1 MLMLSIALAAGCA
14 AVSFGLCWLARLLAP
29 RIGLLDRPGL
39 HKQHGRVVPYG
50 GGLAMLATICLAMAA
65 VAAAIYLPDQA
76 RTDLMPEA
84 IRENLAGLRMKMPQ
98 AAIMLAGAAVLAL
111 LGLIDDYRPLG
122 PITKLI
128 VEFIV
133 VGLVVALLPI
143 RAGQF
148 LHPVLS
154 ATLTVTWVVL
164 MVNSF
169 NFLDNMDGL
178 SGSVVVVCGSI
189 LAAAGFVNGQF
200 FVPGML
206 LLVVGAAAGFLPHN
220 LPPARLFMG
229 DAGSLVLGY
238 FIGLLSVLTTYT
250 HSFQTTPTAVLVP
263 LVVLAVPLYDTL
275 SVCTLRLLEK
285 RELLKGDRS
294 HFSHRLLARG
304 MGVRATLATIILATL
319 ATGAAGIFLMRL
331 PAHLAWIVLAQALSV
346 IGMIAIIELH
356 WRRK

>member
-1 MLMLSIALAAGCA
+1 MLTLSIVLAAGCA
-14 AVSFGLCWLARLLAP
+14 AVSFGLCWLARRVAP

-50 GGLAMLATICLAMAA
+50 GGMAMLATICLAFAAAAA
-65 VAAAIYLPDQA
+65 VIYLLAPARPDLLP
-76 RTDLMPEA
+76 DSL
-84 IRENLAGLRMKMPQ
+84 RENLAGLRMKMPQ
-98 AAIMLAGAAVLAL
+98 ALLMLAGAAALAM

-128 VEFIV
+128 VEFIIAA
-133 VGLVVALLPI
+133 LVVTLLPI

-154 ATLTVTWVVL
+154 TCLTIAWVVL

-178 SGSVVVVCGSI
+178 SGSVAIVCGTI
-189 LAAAGFVNGQF
+189 LAAAGLVNGQF
-200 FVPGML
+200 FVPAML
-206 LLVVGAAAGFLPHN
+206 LLIVGAVAGFLPHN

-238 FIGLLSVLTTYT
+238 FVGLLSVLTTYT
-250 HSFQTTPTAVLVP
+250 QDFAAAPTAVLVP
-263 LVVLAVPLYDTL
+263 LVVLAVPLYDTF
-275 SVCTLRLLEK
+275 SVCTLRLWEK

-304 MGVRATLATIILATL
+304 MSG
-319 ATGAAGIFLMRL
+319 
-331 PAHLAWIVLAQALSV
+331 QALSV
-346 IGMIAIIELH
+346 IGMIMLIELH
-356 WRRK
+356 WRK